1 MDRRRKAQQR
11 KRIDMIG
18 IAQNRDGKAK
28 HGEAWKRK
36 RKATQRTATEPKS
49 DDTLRN
55 GTESLRQDPKRNRRA
70 LTGNETEKQ
79 KYRAGGIRQKG
90 R

>member
-18 IAQNRDGKAK
+18 IEQNRNGKDR
-28 HGEAWKRK
+28 HGQAWKR
-36 RKATQRTATEPKS
+36 RRQASQRAATEWHRIA
-49 DDTLRN
+49 T
-55 GTESLRQDPKRNRRA
+55 
-70 LTGNETEKQ
+70 TGPETEKQ

-90 R
+90 RKYGKV